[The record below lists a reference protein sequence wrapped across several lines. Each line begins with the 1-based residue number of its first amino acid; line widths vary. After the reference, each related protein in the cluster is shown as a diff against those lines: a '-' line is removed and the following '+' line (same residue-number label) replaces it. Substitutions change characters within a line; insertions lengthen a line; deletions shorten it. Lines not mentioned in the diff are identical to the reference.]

1 MKFGGHW
8 ARKMSI
14 EQLYKI
20 TNDNSPYDNNYE
32 SYVCPTKEAALNE
45 INRRKRAL
53 ERASNYYK

>member
-8 ARKMSI
+8 ARKMSM

-20 TNDNSPYDNNYE
+20 INENSPYDDNCE
-32 SYVCPTKEAALNE
+32 VYVCPAKEAALNE

-53 ERASNYYK
+53 ERAANSCK